1 MVATINIITKK
12 NLNEKTI
19 DPEDSE
25 EKYKMNTNTT
35 MRRNVFHIE
44 IESGWLSLWVLQ
56 VRSSLLWGY
65 TGEVEDLKAY
75 LEQNGKQ
82 CITVSQSLELALSI
96 SLHL

>member
-19 DPEDSE
+19 DPEDFE

-44 IESGWLSLWVLQ
+44 IESGWLSLWVSQ

-65 TGEVEDLKAY
+65 TGEVEDLRAY
-75 LEQNGKQ
+75 LEQNGEQ

-96 SLHL
+96 SLHF